1 MKTHF
6 TTALLSAA
14 IAAGLALSAPSV
26 QAGDYEQPKTERSVG
41 QTVDDATI
49 TASIKSKLLA
59 DERTEGFDINVDTM
73 KGQVTLRGGAD
84 TEAAKQAAT
93 TLARSVDGV
102 TSVNNMI
109 VVAGEGT
116 QARQVANTATAS
128 GEVRKAMSETGD
140 EINDAW
146 ITSKVKSKLVA
157 DSDVPGTDI
166 TVETKANVV
175 HLRGIVATTEARAE
189 AIRIAEDTEGV
200 IDVVA
205 DQLTVRGG

>member
-1 MKTHF
+1 MKSQF
-6 TTALLSAA
+6 TTALLTAA
-14 IAAGLALSAPSV
+14 IATGLALSAPIV
-26 QAGDYEQPKTERSVG
+26 QAGDYDKPKTERSVG

-49 TASIKSKLLA
+49 TASVKSKLLA
-59 DERTEGFDINVDTM
+59 DERTQGFDINVDTM
-73 KGQVTLRGGAD
+73 KGKVTLRGGAD
-84 TEAAKQAAT
+84 SAAAKQAAT
-93 TLARSVDGV
+93 ELARNVEGVISVD
-102 TSVNNMI
+102 NMLVI
-109 VVAGEGT
+109 ADEGT

-146 ITSKVKSKLVA
+146 ITSKVKSKLVV
-157 DSDVPGTDI
+157 DTDVPGTDI
-166 TVETKANVV
+166 SVETKANVV
-175 HLRGIVATTEARAE
+175 HLRGIVSSTEARAE